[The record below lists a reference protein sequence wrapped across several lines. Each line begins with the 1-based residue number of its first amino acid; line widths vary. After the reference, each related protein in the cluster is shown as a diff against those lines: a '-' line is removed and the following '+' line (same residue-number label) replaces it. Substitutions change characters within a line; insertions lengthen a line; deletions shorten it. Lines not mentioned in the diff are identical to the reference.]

1 MELLCRAVVLRTVKP
16 KLDAQAME
24 GQKLKNIRLTKTK
37 RDDSK
42 CLEI

>member
-1 MELLCRAVVLRTVKP
+1 MELLRRAVILRTVKP

-24 GQKLKNIRLTKTK
+24 GQKLKNIRLAKTK
-37 RDDSK
+37 RDDNK